1 MTYILKVS
9 VKKTHTIVHEILCK
23 FFFQIHATT
32 YENVKKKILQKYCQY
47 CLALDFNL
55 QLNPLQCYH
64 LVAFQ

>member
-32 YENVKKKILQKYCQY
+32 YENVKKKSYKNIVSTALPSILIYS
-47 CLALDFNL
+47 
-55 QLNPLQCYH
+55 
-64 LVAFQ
+64 